1 MRKHC
6 LTSGLLPTSD
16 NLGYAGYNQGRHA
29 YMEAIS
35 YQKLLADAN
44 KRNEIFFDK
53 LFSPK
58 ISDVIHFPKK

>member
-6 LTSGLLPTSD
+6 LTNGLLPTSD
-16 NLGYAGYNQGRHA
+16 NLGYAGYNQDRHA

-44 KRNEIFFDK
+44 KRNNIFFYK
-53 LFSPK
+53 SFSSK
-58 ISDVIHFPKK
+58 ISDVIHSPKK